1 MGTPSQD
8 RLARAQCALEGLSVG
23 DAFGERFFRH
33 KTVLVRLWLRGDGN
47 IRDLED
53 QLGSPP
59 WHWTD
64 DTAMAISIVN
74 VLRECEKIDQEKL
87 AYEFAIQY
95 TAEPRR
101 GYGPAMHRLL
111 PQLRRSKAWQS
122 APSGLFSNQGSFGN
136 GAAMRVAPVGAYFAD
151 DLDAVVEQA
160 RRSAIVTHA
169 HPEGVAGAIAAAVA
183 TAIVWQVR
191 ESAKP
196 TPQEFLD
203 RVSSLTPE
211 SEVAS
216 KIRLGR
222 DLKPEATIQ
231 EAVATLGNGSQV
243 TGQDTVPF
251 VLWSAAHHLD
261 NYEEALWA
269 TVSGLGDMD
278 TTCAIVGGIVVM
290 YIGLDGIPDRWRQN
304 REILPAQ

>member
-1 MGTPSQD
+1 MERLPQD
-8 RLARAQCALEGLSVG
+8 RIARAQCALEGLSVG

-33 KTVLVRLWLRGDGN
+33 KTALVRLWLRGDGN

-64 DTAMAISIVN
+64 DTALATSIVN

-95 TAEPRR
+95 AAEPRR

-160 RRSAIVTHA
+160 RRSAVVTHA
-169 HPEGVAGAIAAAVA
+169 HPEGVAGAIAVAVA
-183 TAIVWQVR
+183 AALAWPTR
-191 ESAKP
+191 ESAKLS
-196 TPQEFLD
+196 PQEFLD
-203 RVSSLTPE
+203 RVLASTPE
-211 SEVAS
+211 SEVAA
-216 KIRLGR
+216 KIRLAR
-222 DLKPEATIQ
+222 DLTPDTTIQ
-231 EAVATLGNGSQV
+231 NAVAILGNGSQV
-243 TGQDTVPF
+243 TAPDTVPF
-251 VLWSAAHHLD
+251 VLWSAVHHLD

-278 TTCAIVGGIVVM
+278 TTCAMVGGIVVM
-290 YIGLDGIPDRWRQN
+290 YTGLGGIPIRWRQN
-304 REILPAQ
+304 REVLPGA